1 MGANIMINGVACQN
15 IGGEDSKSRKARQG
29 VLSFRNDLYSLKES
43 REFKQNEG
51 MSGSPSSRRRAGK
64 VDISHSLQDS
74 LQCQKGM
81 QPSEA

>member
-43 REFKQNEG
+43 RELSK
-51 MSGSPSSRRRAGK
+51 MK
-64 VDISHSLQDS
+64 V
-74 LQCQKGM
+74 
-81 QPSEA
+81 